1 MPLYYDKFSD
11 LALDWPMILVG
22 WRGFAGHKLS
32 AEQVVSH
39 AADLIG
45 RGTPEQDEVAAL
57 LANTDSSEWQTID
70 RYLEQICEGPFD
82 WPLALRKW
90 RLAELK
96 YLLEG
101 LRLPNGSAAEE
112 ITKDEEEYEDERY
125 SVFYAISDF
134 WVAHRDELLEGEL
147 VLPDFGEPIPQ
158 MLAEQQAW
166 VEREEI
172 ALHEETGAAT

>member
-1 MPLYYDKFSD
+1 MPLYYDEFTD
-11 LALDWPMILVG
+11 LLLDWPMILVG

-45 RGTPEQDEVAAL
+45 HGTPEQDEVTAL

-82 WPLALRKW
+82 WTVALREW
-90 RLAELK
+90 RLSALRQ
-96 YLLEG
+96 LLRTLPQQEQVEACPEEEKFDVVEEIHDFWYDYRDQ
-101 LRLPNGSAAEE
+101 LPEDKEVLPNYGDTTA
-112 ITKDEEEYEDERY
+112 
-125 SVFYAISDF
+125 
-134 WVAHRDELLEGEL
+134 
-147 VLPDFGEPIPQ
+147 Q

-166 VEREEI
+166 AEREEA
-172 ALHEETGAAT
+172 ALRGGTGAAT